1 MKAVIQFCIT
11 DAGIVF
17 DRASGDSSR
26 SYLYLQAKDFNFD
39 VGLMEHGPAVQMSV
53 QSVKLSDRQS
63 KTVCGHDVDI
73 ISVTAGLNEV
83 I

>member
-1 MKAVIQFCIT
+1 MRAVIQFCIN
-11 DAGIVF
+11 DVGFVF

-39 VGLMEHGPAVQMSV
+39 VGLMEHGPAIQMSV
-53 QSVKLSDRQS
+53 RSVKLSDRQS
-63 KTVCGHDVDI
+63 RTVCGHDVDL
-73 ISVTAGLNEV
+73 ISITGPNEV